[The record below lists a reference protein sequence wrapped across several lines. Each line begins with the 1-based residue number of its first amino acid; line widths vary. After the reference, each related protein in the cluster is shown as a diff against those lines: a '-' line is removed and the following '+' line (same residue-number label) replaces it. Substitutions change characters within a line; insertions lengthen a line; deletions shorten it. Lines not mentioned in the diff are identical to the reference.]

1 MLETLINMVY
11 SSLNLIIFLTIP
23 MAIAIPPI
31 LAAILKRSE
40 EEKIIRKVMNELE
53 NKGFIQINDPKEIEI
68 IKKAIESGALSDVE
82 ILGSRVF
89 KRSYLDKMVSDMVE
103 KARKFMF
110 SNRNV
115 DLDSLKKFLGVDDI
129 DILAMVVTR
138 L

>member
-1 MLETLINMVY
+1 MLETLVNLVY
-11 SSLNLIIFLTIP
+11 SNLNLIIFLSIP
-23 MAIAIPPI
+23 MAIGIPPI
-31 LAAILKRSE
+31 LAVILKKNE
-40 EEKIIRKVMNELE
+40 EEKFIRKIMDELE
-53 NKGFIQINDPKEIEI
+53 NRGFVQVNDPREIEI
-68 IKKAIESGALSDVE
+68 IKKAIESGDLSDVV

-103 KARKFMF
+103 KARKFIS

-115 DLDSLKKFLGVDDI
+115 DLDSLKKFLEVDDI

>member
-1 MLETLINMVY
+1 MLETLINLVY
-11 SSLNLIIFLTIP
+11 SNLNLIIFLSIP
-23 MAIAIPPI
+23 MAIGIPPI
-31 LAAILKRSE
+31 LAVILKKNE
-40 EEKIIRKVMNELE
+40 EEKFIRKIMDELE
-53 NKGFIQINDPKEIEI
+53 NRGFVQVNDPREIEI
-68 IKKAIESGALSDVE
+68 IKKAIESGDLSDVV

-103 KARKFMF
+103 KARKFIS

-115 DLDSLKKFLGVDDI
+115 DLDSLKKFLEVDDI

>member
-1 MLETLINMVY
+1 MLETLINIVY
-11 SSLNLIIFLTIP
+11 SNLNLIIFLSIP
-23 MAIAIPPI
+23 MAIGIPPI
-31 LAAILKRSE
+31 LAVILKKNE
-40 EEKIIRKVMNELE
+40 EEKFIRKIMDELE
-53 NKGFIQINDPKEIEI
+53 NRGFVQVNDPREIEI
-68 IKKAIESGALSDVE
+68 IKKAIESGDLSDVV

-103 KARKFMF
+103 KARKFIS

-115 DLDSLKKFLGVDDI
+115 DLDSLKKFLEVDDI